1 MKGRKQQHSA
11 KKVKTQ
17 SKQHTKSA
25 KATNTKNTKKGT
37 RKSRVNRRMKGGD
50 PGESEKDG
58 TGGVKD
64 GTGGVWLADTLAKQ
78 QQDAE
83 TREGDRWWMAGGATV
98 VGILSVALGSI
109 VYAYTA

>member
-37 RKSRVNRRMKGGD
+37 RKSHVNRRMNGGD
-50 PGESEKDG
+50 TNTPIEVKQF
-58 TGGVKD
+58 GGF
-64 GTGGVWLADTLAKQ
+64 LTLAI
-78 QQDAE
+78 AIF
-83 TREGDRWWMAGGATV
+83 GSGMAYVSLAG
-98 VGILSVALGSI
+98 
-109 VYAYTA
+109 